1 MMRISK
7 LFSLFLADVLVISSC
22 STAPADHVQDVSMDD
37 GTITDNGSVN
47 AEDLETEASGPAD
60 FVPDNVNY
68 DGLTVRFM
76 VCSAYYDDNSSEIAP
91 LEEEYQ
97 PGEIIPE
104 AITERNNRV
113 YEKIGVEIE
122 SLPTEGRGNWSGY
135 QNSLEK
141 SVASGA
147 NDFDAIC
154 SAAYGAYHCAVQ
166 QLLVNLEA
174 IDSLDLS
181 HPWWSQRSR
190 KSFDF
195 GADTPIVYY
204 INGDI
209 NYFDNW
215 GSSCFLF
222 NKNFLIDHGHDLPY
236 DLVREYKW
244 TFDAMSSMAANMY
257 SDLDGNGKKKAND
270 AFGVVANTGIMERY
284 LPANGFDYI
293 IRNERDEFV
302 LNETEEFIN
311 AAETLFNYL
320 RYDENVYL
328 DNGGYSAIFYRGD
341 AGFSEDNLSAIRRAS
356 AEMEDDYGVLPFPM
370 WEESQ
375 QEYGCSVNEAWATVC
390 GVTVTA
396 DKETVGLVM
405 DVMGAYSPETV
416 TKAVIDRG
424 AMIRNARDE
433 DTADMIRII
442 MDSAEFPF
450 SLLVEWGGINMAF
463 NSLLAAKREFDY
475 ASLAARMGKM
485 VENEGQKALEVLRSP
500 KA

>member
-1 MMRISK
+1 MMRCRK
-7 LFSLFLADVLVISSC
+7 LFSLVLASALAFTSC
-22 STAPADHVQDVSMDD
+22 SAVPADHEQNVPKN
-37 GTITDNGSVN
+37 GGIAGDNGTVSDMN
-47 AEDLETEASGPAD
+47 PETEEPGPAD
-60 FVPDNVNY
+60 FVPDDVNY
-68 DGLTVRFM
+68 EGLTVRFM

-104 AITERNNRV
+104 AVVERNNLV

-122 SLPTEGRGNWSGY
+122 SLPTELRGNWSGY
-135 QNSLEK
+135 QSSLEK

-147 NDFDAIC
+147 NDYDAIC
-154 SAAYGAYHCAVQ
+154 GAAYGAYHCAVQ

-174 IDSLDLS
+174 VDSLDLS

-222 NKNFLIDHGHDLPY
+222 NKNFLVDHGYEYPY

-244 TFDAMSSMAANMY
+244 TFDAMTSMASNMY

-270 AFGVVANTGIMERY
+270 AFGIVANTGIMERY

-293 IRNERDEFV
+293 IRNDQDELV
-302 LNETEEFIN
+302 LNETEAFVN

-370 WEESQ
+370 WDESQ

-390 GVTVTA
+390 GITVTA
-396 DKETVGLVM
+396 DRETVGLAL
-405 DVMGAYSPETV
+405 DVMGAFSPETV
-416 TKAVIDRG
+416 TEAVVDRG

-463 NSLLAAKREFDY
+463 NSMLAAKREFDY
-475 ASLAARMGKM
+475 ASLAARMGKI
-485 VENEGQKALEVLRSP
+485 VESESQKALEALRSP
-500 KA
+500 KS